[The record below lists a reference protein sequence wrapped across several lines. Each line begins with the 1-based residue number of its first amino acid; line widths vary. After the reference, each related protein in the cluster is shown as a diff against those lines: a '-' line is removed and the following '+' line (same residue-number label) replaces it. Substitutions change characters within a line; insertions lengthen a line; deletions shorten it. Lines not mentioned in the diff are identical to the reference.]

1 MSEDLHEFPG
11 EPEKPGQPLAEAGAS
26 QEPVRD
32 SSSEFAASQ
41 TVQSAQPV
49 SESIIPEQPLYP
61 PSPEFYAQMPAPS
74 PYGAPAPGFPA
85 PGQRGP
91 AFAQPVQ
98 GIPAFVPPPGYGFP
112 QPPYGYRFDLIP
124 QAQPLPLG
132 QAIRELP
139 GQYKKILFKPGM
151 RSFAEEQGK
160 AEWGII
166 WIQLLFQLFVGAL
179 LSLPQLLFASH
190 TNTSIPGFPFSDAD
204 LYLAELVGTLA
215 LGPAIFFGQV
225 GIQYLLARAF
235 KGTGSFK
242 QQAYNQLLFAVPLGL
257 VSSIISAV
265 FTSLNSGINPLSL
278 STSSITSTGTTVPTL
293 GGGYL
298 IGLLLFE
305 LLAGG
310 IGIYTIVLNV
320 FSIMAAH
327 RVSGGKAT
335 AIVLIPIAILYVVV
349 FVLVFV
355 LVFISVMALM
365 PATQP

>member
-1 MSEDLHEFPG
+1 MSEDLHKFSG
-11 EPEKPGQPLAEAGAS
+11 EPEKPGQRLAEAGAS
-26 QEPVRD
+26 QESLRD
-32 SSSEFAASQ
+32 SPSEFATSQ
-41 TVQSAQPV
+41 AAQSAQPV

-61 PSPEFYAQMPAPS
+61 PPPEFYAQMPAQS
-74 PYGAPAPGFPA
+74 PYGVPTPGFPA
-85 PGQRGP
+85 PGQGMP
-91 AFAQPVQ
+91 VFA
-98 GIPAFVPPPGYGFP
+98 PPPGYGFP

-166 WIQLLFQLFVGAL
+166 WIQLLFQLFIGAL
-179 LSLPQLLFASH
+179 LSVPQLFFASH
-190 TNTSIPGFPFSDAD
+190 TNNSIPGLPFSTTD
-204 LYLAELVGTLA
+204 LYLAELVGTLT

-235 KGTGSFK
+235 KGAGSFK

-265 FTSLNSGINPLSL
+265 FTSLTSGMNPLSL
-278 STSSITSTGTTVPTL
+278 PTSSITTTGTTVPTP

-335 AIVLIPIAILYVVV
+335 AVVLIPIAILYVVV

-355 LVFISVMALM
+355 LVLISVTALM
-365 PATQP
+365 PTTQP